1 MVYEPGHVS
10 NKLSGFLSKYGFWQT
25 IEIVLDRLVDALNP
39 FLIINRLNI
48 MRKCKQI
55 GRNVRL
61 SGWNSFRAYN
71 KGEIALGDEVGLDGN
86 CEIWARD
93 NGKIEIGGGTHLE
106 KMVRLN
112 TAYNGTLKIGK
123 NCYFGQLANINA
135 FDKIDIGDNCLISG
149 FVMIIDTDHDT
160 NASENMNEER
170 IRTKPVKIGNNV
182 WLARGV
188 SVLKGVTIGNGAVIG
203 AHSVV
208 TKDIPP
214 NSIAV
219 GVPAQVIKTRE

>member
-1 MVYEPGHVS
+1 MVYDPVHVIR
-10 NKLSGFLSKYGFWQT
+10 KLTGFIAKYGFWQT
-25 IEIVLDRLVDALNP
+25 LEIVLDRLVDALNP
-39 FLIINRLNI
+39 FLILNRINIL
-48 MRKCKQI
+48 RKCKHI
-55 GRNVRL
+55 GKNVRL

-71 KGEIALGDEVGLDGN
+71 KGEIILDDEVGLDGN

-93 NGKIEIGGGTHLE
+93 NGKIDVGSGTHLE

-135 FDKIDIGDNCLISG
+135 FDKIEIGDNCLISG

-160 NASENMNEER
+160 NASETMNEER
-170 IRTKPVKIGNNV
+170 IRTKPVRIGNNV

-188 SVLKGVTIGNGAVIG
+188 SILKGVTIGDGAVIG